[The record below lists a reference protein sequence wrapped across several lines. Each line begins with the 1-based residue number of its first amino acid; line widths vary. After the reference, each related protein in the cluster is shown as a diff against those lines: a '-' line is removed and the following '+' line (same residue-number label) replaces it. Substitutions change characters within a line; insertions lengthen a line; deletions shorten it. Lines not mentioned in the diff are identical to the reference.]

1 MPDTITPLYYV
12 CFLKKFNNYFNRI
25 IKGYATLAEYESAVG
40 EGNFYLYSKAINY
53 NPNDSVSTEL
63 IMNDCPFDPDYL
75 LILDSNGDIV
85 ARWFVLESI
94 FTRNGQRKFDIRRDV
109 LYDYKDKLLRSPVFV
124 QKGKLSDGD
133 PFILNSEGMSFNEIK
148 KSETLLK
155 DKSQSAWIVGYIAK
169 NTGGS
174 TINVNIGAED
184 IMTATSLSDIASAMG
199 VSVSDLSSVLN
210 VGQERTNP
218 SYFTSKVE
226 VRYGWRDSL
235 PIPYIKKIQQFF
247 SGDFSSYLP
256 LETLSPDVYS
266 WAHPLFKTKTAGF
279 VNLYDM
285 LDIIGASIVSNKAA
299 IVAQMPTITGRK
311 FFTSSQLEIL
321 RSYDRKV
328 VVYNGV
334 YYKLEVNVGATKNE
348 VFGPTAYTTY
358 SAFTTAF
365 NNAAANTYISNRAD
379 IQSGGEITIRPT
391 STEVYVNL
399 LDASYEDE
407 IPTLK
412 TEINVNRAKMLTGVY
427 DMFAIPFGR
436 IFVRGTSQY
445 FWTIPDVALRIAAG
459 IAQELD
465 ASCYDIQLL
474 PYCPRQE
481 FIVDGE
487 INIPN
492 NATLGTDFDIVE
504 AQNTIGEQ
512 TKGDEVA
519 SGGAPVNHTYKWAA
533 SVQDGSWPSNASDV
547 VSISYTI
554 SGTTATI
561 YDVSGPTYDNA
572 THSIS
577 MTFETDI
584 DISDSG
590 YVNFTIKYRGDFKQ
604 SVILWCKENSFSV
617 MLDDSSYKLSLKD
630 SMKVESQCN
639 KYRLC
644 SPNYQGSFDF
654 NVAKAGGSI
663 DYFIAE
669 CTYKPFTP
677 YIKVAPQ
684 FSYMYGANYGDAR
697 GLICGGEFSLPR
709 ITDAWESYQLQN
721 KNYQNIFNREI
732 QNLTIEQDLQMRE
745 QLISGGIGIA
755 TSGAIGA
762 GVGAKVGGGWGAL
775 AGGIVGTAGGAAG
788 LAVDADF
795 LAKRQR
801 ETKQLAID
809 KFNYQLGNIKA
820 LPYTLTKVGAFDIN
834 SKIWPFVEY
843 YTCSDEEKEALEN
856 KIKYESM
863 TVMRIELLGTY
874 FGAFSEPTYFK
885 GELIRNEEIAEDN
898 HVFEA
903 IYSELVKGVYI

>member
-40 EGNFYLYSKAINY
+40 NGNFYLYSKAINY

-94 FTRNGQRKFDIRRDV
+94 FTRNGQRKFSIRRDV
-109 LYDYKDKLLRSPVFV
+109 LYDFKDKLLTSPVFV
-124 QKGKLSDGD
+124 QKAKLSDAD

-174 TINVNIGAED
+174 TINVSTGAED
-184 IMTATSLSDIASAMG
+184 IMTAISLSTIASAMG
-199 VSVSDLSSVLN
+199 VSVSDLASILN
-210 VGQERTNP
+210 IGPNRTNP
-218 SYFTSKVE
+218 SYFTKSIE
-226 VRYGWRDSL
+226 VRYGVRNN
-235 PIPYIKKIQQFF
+235 
-247 SGDFSSYLP
+247 SGLGRQRIRQYFNSDFSASTGAL
-256 LETLSPDVYS
+256 LNTALS
-266 WAHPLFKTKTAGF
+266 WEHPLFKTSSEGTFSNLDTDKVATAF
-279 VNLYDM
+279 INNKNTM
-285 LDIIGASIVSNKAA
+285 TASL
-299 IVAQMPTITGRK
+299 PTIFNRK
-311 FFTSSQLEIL
+311 YFTDSQLEIL
-321 RSYDRKV
+321 SS
-328 VVYNGV
+328 YNGKIV
-334 YYKLEVNVGATKNE
+334 LYNGNYYTLEINIQSDKTE
-348 VFGPTAYTTY
+348 VFGPFAYTAYASTT
-358 SAFTTAF
+358 TVV
-365 NNAAANTYISNRAD
+365 NAADTALTNATAET
-379 IQSGGEITIRPT
+379 GGEMSIRPT
-391 STEVYVNL
+391 STEVFVSL
-399 LDASYEDE
+399 LDASQDSEL
-407 IPTLK
+407 PTL
-412 TEINVNRAKMLTGVY
+412 TADINVNRAKMLTGVY
-427 DMFAIPFGR
+427 DMFAIPYGR
-436 IFVRGTSQY
+436 IFVRGISQY

-465 ASCYDIQLL
+465 ANCYDVQLL

-481 FIVDGE
+481 FIVNGE
-487 INIPN
+487 LNIPN
-492 NATLGTDFDIVE
+492 NATLGTDYDIIE
-504 AQNTIGEQ
+504 AQNTVGTDTDEN
-512 TKGDEVA
+512 EVA
-519 SGGAPVNHTYKWAA
+519 SGGAPVNHTYKWT
-533 SVQDGSWPSNASDV
+533 STVQNGAWPSDASDV
-547 VSISYTI
+547 VSLSYEI
-554 SGTTATI
+554 RGTTATI
-561 YDVSGPTYDNA
+561 YDVSGPTYDHNN
-572 THSIS
+572 HSITI
-577 MTFETDI
+577 TFETDV
-584 DISDSG
+584 DISDAAS
-590 YVNFTIKYRGDFKQ
+590 VLFTIKYRGDFKQ
-604 SVILWCKENSFSV
+604 SIILWCKENSFSV
-617 MLDDSSYKLSLKD
+617 MLDDNDYKLSLKD
-630 SMKVESQCN
+630 SMKIESQCN

-663 DYFIAE
+663 NYFIAE

-684 FSYMYGANYGDAR
+684 FSYLYGANYGDAR

-709 ITDAWESYQLQN
+709 ISSAWENYQLQN

-732 QNLTIEQDLQMRE
+732 QNLSIEQDLQMRE
-745 QLISGGIGIA
+745 QLISGGIGVA

-762 GVGAKVGGGWGAL
+762 AVGAK
-775 AGGIVGTAGGAAG
+775 AGGFWGGVAGAAIGAGVSGAG

-820 LPYTLTKVGAFDIN
+820 LPYTLTKIGAFDIN

-898 HVFEA
+898 HIFEA
-903 IYSELVKGVYI
+903 IYSELAKGVYI